1 MANRRTYNFQNKI
14 LTELMHKNHMLPQDL
29 ANLIDAKR
37 ESVVAYMNGLCNPP
51 IVQLIAFS
59 KVFQVPIEVFTGQM
73 DDVIPDLD
81 AFIEQAAVNQR
92 EVRQCFFMDD
102 SIHKYFK
109 TEPVT
114 TNMKY
119 GFSLPYPINLY
130 EALGF
135 MDGDFKIE
143 LPYSQDQMAGLKE
156 AFARTLNEK
165 ERLVIKRR
173 FEDELSLQE
182 VGSDLN
188 LTRERIRQIEAKAL
202 RKLRNPDAKL
212 LILYGVEGA
221 GLKRREQELDEYE
234 AKLIRRETALRL
246 RGKNLDQTISSSD
259 VLTEE
264 ERMNTLRLVEIDAL
278 NLSVRTYNCL
288 HRARIDN
295 LYELSQKS
303 LDEIRNI
310 RNLGSKSFSEV
321 LDVLRR
327 YNIKVA

>member
-1 MANRRTYNFQNKI
+1 MAKRRTYNFQNQI
-14 LTELMHKNHMLPQDL
+14 LVALMHKNHMIPQDL
-29 ANLIDAKR
+29 ADLIGVKR
-37 ESVVAYMNGLCNPP
+37 EVVVAYMSGACNPP
-51 IVQLIAFS
+51 VVQLIAFS
-59 KVFQVPIEVFTGQM
+59 KVFQVPIEAFTGQM
-73 DDVIPDLD
+73 NDAIPDLD
-81 AFIEQAAVNQR
+81 TFIEQAVANQR
-92 EVRQCFFMDD
+92 EVRKSLFMDD
-102 SIHKYFK
+102 TVRKYFK
-109 TEPVT
+109 TEFVA

-130 EALGF
+130 NALGF
-135 MDGDFKIE
+135 MDGDLKIE
-143 LPYSQDQMAGLKE
+143 LPYSQDQMNGLNE
-156 AFARTLNEK
+156 AFAHTLNEK
-165 ERLVIKRR
+165 EQLVIKSR

-182 VGSDLN
+182 VGSNLH

-202 RKLRNPDAKL
+202 RKLRNPDARL

-221 GLKRREQELDEYE
+221 GLKRREQKLNEYE
-234 AKLIRRETALRL
+234 AMLARREVNLRL
-246 RGKNLDQTISSSD
+246 REKNLDKTVSD
-259 VLTEE
+259 SQVLTEA
-264 ERMNTLRLVEIDAL
+264 ERNDTLRAVEIDAL

-288 HRARIDN
+288 HRACIDN